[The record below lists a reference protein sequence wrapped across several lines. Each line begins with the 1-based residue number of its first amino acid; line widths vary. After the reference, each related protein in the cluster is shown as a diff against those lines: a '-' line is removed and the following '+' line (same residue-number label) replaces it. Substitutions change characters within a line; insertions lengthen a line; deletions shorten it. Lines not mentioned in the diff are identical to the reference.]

1 MTARALP
8 GPEALYGAAPCGLFV
23 AGSDGLVLRA
33 NATLCAWL
41 GYSPGELEGRVR
53 FPDLLTMGGRIFHQT
68 HLAPL
73 LRMQGSVAEVK
84 LELRHKAGHAVPMM
98 LNAVEKR
105 LGDDLVLHA
114 ALFVTEERH
123 KYEREL
129 MLQRKRAEEMAQFAE
144 QMMGIVSHDLRN
156 PLNVIVMSTFVLE
169 RADLSPTQRTV
180 LSRINQ
186 SARHAQRL
194 INDLLDFTQAKL
206 GKGLP
211 LHPGT
216 IALHDVVGETVAAL
230 RVGYAQRQI
239 EHLRHGEGRCR
250 ADADRVS
257 QAIGN
262 LVSNAIS
269 YGAADQPITV
279 TSSVGAAGCE
289 ISVRNAGA
297 PIPQDVQAMLFEP
310 MVRGDHR
317 SQRGVGL
324 GLYIVREIAR
334 GHGGSVSVLSTEAD
348 GTTFTVKLPTEMPA

>member
-1 MTARALP
+1 
-8 GPEALYGAAPCGLFV
+8 V
-23 AGSDGLVLRA
+23 AGSDGMVLNA
-33 NATLCAWL
+33 NATLCRWL
-41 GYSPGELEGRVR
+41 GYGPQELEGRVR
-53 FPDLLTMGGRIFHQT
+53 FPDLLTVGGRIFHQT

-84 LELRHKAGHAVPMM
+84 LELRHKAGHVVPMM

-129 MLQRKRAEEMAQFAE
+129 LLQRKRAEEMAQFAE

-180 LSRINQ
+180 LSRIDQ

-194 INDLLDFTQAKL
+194 INDLLDFTQAQL
-206 GKGLP
+206 GKGLS

-216 IALHDVVGETVAAL
+216 IALHDVVGEAVAAL
-230 RVGYAQRQI
+230 RVAYAQRQI
-239 EHLRHGEGRCR
+239 DHLREGEGRCR

-262 LVSNAIS
+262 LVSNAVA
-269 YGAADQPITV
+269 YGAPGQPITV
-279 TSSVGAAGCE
+279 RSSVTAGGCE
-289 ISVRNAGA
+289 ISVRNAGT
-297 PIPQDVQAMLFEP
+297 PIPQETQAKLFEP

-317 SQRGVGL
+317 TQRGVGL

-334 GHGGSVSVLSTEAD
+334 GHGGTVAVSSTQQG
-348 GTTFTVKLPTEMPA
+348 GTTFTLHLPAEQAA